1 MRNETFP
8 LETKHLPRGSLSLLL
23 YFQGLSTTPSRN
35 TFTIGSAWRTPLLP
49 TTWPYSPLYL
59 LLEQLEQGL
68 PKPGENQV
76 AEEVL
81 IPLTL
86 KFSELAEANSVRF
99 VTATQKFMYLMVA
112 FVGPDSRFL
121 EPDLSALVTRR
132 IDGLRR
138 DAAQF
143 DFDTRLEERKSFHG
157 LYQLLLDVFQSSSYG
172 HAPFSALVMAPL
184 AQQYDIQWRN
194 LVWSEHVAVLRFIT
208 CSEQQVM
215 FGDGGDETLN

>member
-1 MRNETFP
+1 M
-8 LETKHLPRGSLSLLL
+8 
-23 YFQGLSTTPSRN
+23 
-35 TFTIGSAWRTPLLP
+35 
-49 TTWPYSPLYL
+49 
-59 LLEQLEQGL
+59 

-86 KFSELAEANSVRF
+86 RFSELAEANSVRF
-99 VTATQKFMYLMVA
+99 VTATQKLMYLMVA
-112 FVGPDSRFL
+112 FLGPDSRFL

-215 FGDGGDETLN
+215 LGMVGM